1 MTTMKKISLEAPQDA
16 FWLKHED
23 SMQAAV
29 HIALQWLAYVYPA
42 SELHIERTLSATL
55 PYADSDLSSRA
66 SIFFDHSDVEDHVDA
81 LVWASENISSDQV
94 VFLVETAWRLL
105 LLDHELPTHVPL
117 ALRILGR
124 VLSLPESRIQEL
136 GQRVF
141 EEYAS
146 GDSDRLL
153 APLVPLDP
161 RYLDRVEWRLHG
173 EVTPSSRVQKRRAK
187 SKPRQKGLFGSFAL
201 GAIFGVLLSV
211 ALIFGPLQLGRVKVP
226 VVLHDFV
233 DNAAQ
238 DEPILTPLDVSTVET
253 DSASEEAGSETQSAD
268 VVGDAV
274 AENTEQTAESQPTE
288 LTLAPAIPAPV
299 TQPPV
304 VASPIVINTPVTNSS
319 DDSQISDANGEAVLM
334 EVTASILNVRETAS
348 VDAEILIKLATGA
361 RVWAYPESAQGLWML
376 VRVEGETGYA
386 SARFLR
392 PLEPSPAG
400 ES

>member
-1 MTTMKKISLEAPQDA
+1 MTTMKKLSLEAPQDA

-81 LVWASENISSDQV
+81 LIWASENISSDQV

-124 VLSLPESRIQEL
+124 VLNLPESRTQEL
-136 GQRVF
+136 GRRVF

-146 GDSDRLL
+146 GESDRLL

-173 EVTPSSRVQKRRAK
+173 EVTPSSRVEKRRAK

-201 GAIFGVLLSV
+201 GAVFGVLLSV

-226 VVLHDFV
+226 VVLHDFI
-233 DNAAQ
+233 DNTAAE
-238 DEPILTPLDVSTVET
+238 EPILTPLDLGSDAEVLTEPSNDTAEPT
-253 DSASEEAGSETQSAD
+253 LTENDAAASVAEEAEPQVT
-268 VVGDAV
+268 
-274 AENTEQTAESQPTE
+274 PE
-288 LTLAPAIPAPV
+288 LTLTPTTPAVEEPA
-299 TQPPV
+299 V

-319 DDSQISDANGEAVLM
+319 IQQETDANGEAVLM

-348 VDAEILIKLATGA
+348 VNAEILIKLATGA
-361 RVWAYPESAQGLWML
+361 RVWAYPDSAQGLWML
-376 VRVEGETGYA
+376 VRVEGEIGYA

-392 PLEPSPAG
+392 PLESST
-400 ES
+400 ESES